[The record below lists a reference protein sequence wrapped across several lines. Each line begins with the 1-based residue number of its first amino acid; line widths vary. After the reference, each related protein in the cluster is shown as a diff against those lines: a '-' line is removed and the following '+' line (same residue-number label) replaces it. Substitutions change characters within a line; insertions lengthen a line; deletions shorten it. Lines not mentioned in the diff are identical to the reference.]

1 MIICKLQKYFENLLN
16 NKTDGETN
24 NTNGTRESVGDQ
36 IYVTV
41 EPEVI
46 KPCLEEIKWIVESLN
61 NNKAPGD
68 DTLLWSY

>member
-46 KPCLEEIKWIVESLN
+46 KPCLEEIK
-61 NNKAPGD
+61 
-68 DTLLWSY
+68 